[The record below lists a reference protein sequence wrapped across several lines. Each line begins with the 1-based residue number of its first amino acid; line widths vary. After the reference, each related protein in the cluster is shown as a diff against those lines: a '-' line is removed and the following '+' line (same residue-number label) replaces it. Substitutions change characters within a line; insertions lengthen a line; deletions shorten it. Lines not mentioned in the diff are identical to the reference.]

1 MSLIEKKFKIL
12 GYLMVMIF
20 YIKKLLYIVIYKG

>member
-12 GYLMVMIF
+12 GYLMVIF